1 MVPAQATPHRKLV
14 VFPPVGGVYEAMYG
28 PILNPVEG
36 DYSTGS
42 ADPESSRPLR
52 GNPEPKHCRWRYWE
66 SELDKG
72 DWLVPRFHC
81 LQVSGE
87 WWVVEMDRGRGLFQ
101 QVAGLE
107 FADNPE
113 HNSGIHAQKDT
124 VYLRPANDES
134 EFSKVL
140 RENLPGVA
148 MTWKTAARLSVMFLT
163 FLGVLVVALP
173 YLFPQDVSLFEGRGE
188 VMALVAAALLVMAV
202 AMKSEEGNLPV
213 LVGLV
218 SGVFMIVSTAH
229 ILADKN
235 PFLWMVVILLAMVF
249 FLLAVALCAPVSMAA
264 TLPQAIRRR

>member
-1 MVPAQATPHRKLV
+1 MRLPWTKDKPRSEPKLEAVAPFGEDLEDFTVLRYHAVRALCGVLMDRHTACRSPHPFCGPVGHRHNGDTPALLIAEATPQGTTTTGSPNLIGIYLCPARVESYTDGDIDPLEYTARMVPAQSTPNRKLV

-87 WWVVEMDRGRGLFQ
+87 WWVVEVDRGRGLFQ
-101 QVAGLE
+101 QVAGLD

-113 HNSGIHAQKDT
+113 HNSGIHAGKDA

-134 EFSKVL
+134 ELSKVL
-140 RENLPGVA
+140 RENLP
-148 MTWKTAARLSVMFLT
+148 
-163 FLGVLVVALP
+163 
-173 YLFPQDVSLFEGRGE
+173 E
-188 VMALVAAALLVMAV
+188 LL
-202 AMKSEEGNLPV
+202 
-213 LVGLV
+213 
-218 SGVFMIVSTAH
+218 
-229 ILADKN
+229 
-235 PFLWMVVILLAMVF
+235 
-249 FLLAVALCAPVSMAA
+249 
-264 TLPQAIRRR
+264 

>member
-1 MVPAQATPHRKLV
+1 MVEGPHEIAPFGGNLEDFTVLRHHAVRGLCGVLMDRHTACRSPHPFCGPVGHRHNGDTPASLIAEATPQGTTTTGSPNLIGIYLCPARVESYTDGDIDPLEYTARMVPAQSTPNRKLV

-81 LQVSGE
+81 LQVFGE
-87 WWVVEMDRGRGLFQ
+87 WWVVEVDRGRGLFQ
-101 QVAGLE
+101 QVAGLD

-113 HNSGIHAQKDT
+113 HNSGIHAQKNA
-124 VYLRPANDES
+124 VYLSSPKDYDS

-140 RENLPGVA
+140 RENLP
-148 MTWKTAARLSVMFLT
+148 
-163 FLGVLVVALP
+163 
-173 YLFPQDVSLFEGRGE
+173 E
-188 VMALVAAALLVMAV
+188 LL
-202 AMKSEEGNLPV
+202 
-213 LVGLV
+213 
-218 SGVFMIVSTAH
+218 
-229 ILADKN
+229 
-235 PFLWMVVILLAMVF
+235 
-249 FLLAVALCAPVSMAA
+249 
-264 TLPQAIRRR
+264 